1 MNSKKEYQSAEQREP
16 MFEMPECEFSSLTCG
31 SCIYYEQYGFG
42 KAFCNCHRR
51 DTSSWD
57 TVCGYYKYV
66 MSDFSLTCGRCMYYE
81 QYGFGKAF
89 CNYHRRD
96 TSSSDTACGYYK

>member
-16 MFEMPECEFSSLTCG
+16 MFEMPECEFFSLTCG
-31 SCIYYEQYGFG
+31 S
-42 KAFCNCHRR
+42 
-51 DTSSWD
+51 
-57 TVCGYYKYV
+57 
-66 MSDFSLTCGRCMYYE
+66 CMYYE

-96 TSSSDTACGYYK
+96 TSS